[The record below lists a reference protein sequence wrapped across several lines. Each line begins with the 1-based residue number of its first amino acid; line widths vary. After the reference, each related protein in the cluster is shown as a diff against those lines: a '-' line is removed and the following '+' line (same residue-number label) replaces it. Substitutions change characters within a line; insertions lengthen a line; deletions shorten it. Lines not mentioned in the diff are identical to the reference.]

1 MKIYT
6 LLFGLLLPIQPSAQT
21 VHDWE
26 NHHVLQINRE
36 PARAAFTPFHAQ
48 KGDCSICLDGTW
60 KFRWT
65 PVPDERIVEFYQT
78 DFNDKDWVGFPV
90 PANWEVN
97 GYGTPIYVSAG
108 YPFKIDPPRVMG
120 EPKVD
125 YTTYKERNPVGQYRR
140 SFQLP
145 AGWEAR
151 GQTFLRFEGVMS
163 AFYVW
168 INGERVGYSQ
178 GSMEPS
184 EFNITNYLH
193 AGENQIAL
201 EVYRYSDGSYLED
214 QDFWRFGGIHRSI
227 HLLHTPDIRI
237 RDYAVRTL
245 PVSTDYQDF
254 ILQIDPQFSV
264 YRGMTGKGTTLQG
277 VLKDAS
283 GREIATL
290 KGDVEDILDLEHK
303 AGRMNE
309 WYPQRGP
316 RKLGRMSATIKS
328 PKRWTA
334 ETPYLYKLHLTLLTA
349 EGEVIEQVEQ
359 SVGFRSVEIRNG
371 QLLVNGAPVRFRGV
385 NRHEHDPRT
394 ARVMSEE
401 RMLQDI
407 LLMKQANINAV
418 RTSHYP
424 NVSRWYELCDSLGLY
439 VMDEADIEEHGL
451 RGILASTPDW
461 HAAFLDRAV
470 RMAERDKNHPSI
482 VMWSMG
488 NESGY
493 GPNFAAISAWLH
505 DFDPTRPVHYEGAQG
520 AGGEPDPKTVDVI
533 SRFYTRVKQEYLD
546 PGIAEGEDK
555 ERAENARW
563 ERLLEIA
570 ERANDNRPVMTSEY
584 AHSMGN
590 ALGNFKE
597 YWDEI
602 YSNPRMLGG
611 FIWDWVDQGIYKT
624 LPDGRIMVAYGGDFG
639 DKPNLKAFC
648 FNGLLMSDRE
658 TTPKYWEVKKVYSPV
673 ELRVESGELRVTN
686 RNHHTDLSQYRC
698 LWTLSIDGKQKDQ
711 GEITLPEVAPGESET
726 IPLPVSIAGKKA
738 SAKAT
743 SDLRLTISF
752 ILKRDAL
759 WAKAGHEVAWEQ
771 FCIQEGAL
779 LSSKLENRGR
789 LKVRADEEHL
799 SISGSGFSI
808 QWEKNATGSLTS
820 LTYHGK
826 EMLAHPA
833 DFPLQPVTQAFR
845 APTDNDKSFGNW
857 LAKDWS
863 LHQMDNPRIS
873 LDSFKHEV
881 REDGAVIVRVQTRN
895 RYKEGAIVTTSL
907 YTILSD
913 GTIDLKTTFQPQG
926 ILPELPRL
934 GIAFCLSSDYNTFIW
949 QGRGPQDNYP
959 DRKTSAAV
967 GLWKGSVAD
976 QYMHYP
982 RPQDSGNKEEV
993 RLLML
998 TDRHGKGIR
1007 VDAVED
1013 VFSASAL
1020 HYTAQD
1026 LYKETHDCNLKPRS
1040 EIILSLDAAVLGL
1053 GNSSCGPGVL
1063 KKYAIDKKEHTLHI
1077 RICNEK

>member
-371 QLLVNGAPVRFRGV
+371 QLLVNGASVRFRGV

-451 RGILASTPDW
+451 RGTLASTPDW

-533 SRFYTRVKQEYLD
+533 SRFYTRVKQEYLN

-570 ERANDNRPVMTSEY
+570 ERTNDNRPVMTSEY

-895 RYKEGAIVTTSL
+895 RYKEGMIVTKFL

-967 GLWKGSVAD
+967 GLWKRSVAD
-976 QYMHYP
+976 QYVHYP

-993 RLLML
+993 RRLML

-1026 LYKETHDCNLKPRS
+1026 LYKETHDCNLKPRP
-1040 EIILSLDAAVLGL
+1040 EVILSLDAAVLGL